1 MSFTPGAATSRSVS
15 QDPNG
20 GKLGGRMVLI
30 LSPERSGS
38 TLLSFMLGGHSRIIA
53 PPEMHLLAYPDFD
66 AWRQDYPQ
74 AMKSLCFL
82 MESLNLPYEEKAVEK
97 EFAGWTPEAIYRRL
111 LTQCEASRFIV
122 DKTPRY
128 SRDLAILQRAETLQ
142 PFYIWLIRHPL
153 AVAASQIDL
162 QLMMR
167 REQNTELVRRLKY
180 PLFLLVFGL
189 RRRGEARRQ
198 VAYWAEVNE
207 RIGSFLK
214 GIPADRH
221 CMVHYERLV
230 CDPRGVMTGLCKA
243 MGLGFEQAMLDPRA
257 NVPSAMQWD
266 LGDGKVLERKTIDP
280 AAADSWRRTYDE
292 SLLDQRTLDLM
303 REIGV
308 VTSAGLT
315 ASPSDRTSPQPALPK
330 V

>member
-66 AWRQDYPQ
+66 AWRQGYPQ
-74 AMKSLCFL
+74 AIKSLCFL
-82 MESLNLPYEEKAVEK
+82 LERLNLPCEEKAVEK

-111 LTQCEASRFIV
+111 IAQCEASRFIV

-162 QLMMR
+162 QLKWR
-167 REQNTELVRRLKY
+167 RDENVRLIKRLKY
-180 PLFLLVFGL
+180 PLFLVIFALL
-189 RRRGEARRQ
+189 RRREARRQ
-198 VAYWAEVNE
+198 VAYWADLNE

-221 CMVHYERLV
+221 CMVHYEQLV
-230 CDPRGVMTGLCKA
+230 RDPRGILTGLCKA
-243 MGLGFEQAMLDPRA
+243 MGLGFEPAMLDPRA

-280 AAADSWRRTYDE
+280 AAADSWRRTYAE

-303 REIGV
+303 QRLGV
-308 VTSAGLT
+308 VFSA
-315 ASPSDRTSPQPALPK
+315 
-330 V
+330 

>member
-1 MSFTPGAATSRSVS
+1 MSFTPGTATGRSVS
-15 QDPNG
+15 QDLNG
-20 GKLGGRMVLI
+20 GKLGGRLVLI

-66 AWRQDYPQ
+66 AWRQGYPQ
-74 AMKSLCFL
+74 AVKSLCFL

-111 LTQCEASRFIV
+111 LTQCEVSRFIV

-153 AVAASQIDL
+153 GVAASQIDL
-162 QLMMR
+162 QLKWR
-167 REQNTELVRRLKY
+167 REANAQLAWRLKY
-180 PLFLLVFGL
+180 PLYLIRAAL
-189 RRRGEARRQ
+189 RRRSEVRRQ

-214 GIPADRH
+214 GIPEERH

-230 CDPRGVMTGLCKA
+230 RDPQGVMTGLCKA
-243 MGLGFEQAMLDPRA
+243 MGLGFEPAMLDPRA

-280 AAADSWRRTYDE
+280 AAADSWRRTYAE

-303 REIGV
+303 QRLGV
-308 VTSAGLT
+308 VFSA
-315 ASPSDRTSPQPALPK
+315 
-330 V
+330 